1 MKYVVLFFLL
11 LKLTPVFSKVPVIVY
26 NEGAGRTINL
36 AAKELQRYI
45 YLRTGEL
52 PEVKSMRTHE
62 MQPANSVWVGTA
74 GEVQVKDKR
83 VNVGLKGDAYQLL
96 SVGEQR
102 LLIIGGTEIAALYG
116 TYKFL
121 ESTGIGFALDDDI
134 IPDVKL
140 KNVQLTGFNKV
151 YTPSFE
157 LRGIQPF
164 HDFPEGPDW
173 WNEDDYK
180 AIIGQLPKM
189 GMNFIGF
196 HTYPSVGVFRG
207 WYKPEPIVWI
217 GTKEQ
222 FDESNGHVRHA
233 YPVLH
238 ANTNDSTWDYYPKKT
253 SDFSFGAA
261 QLFETDNYGADY
273 MKGVSNWPHTPE
285 ENITIFNKMGDL
297 LHNAFSVARELGIK
311 TCIGTE
317 TALTIPA
324 EVKQTLPVGRG
335 DSTRQALY
343 EGIFSRIKATHPL
356 DYYWFWTPEDWTWEG
371 ERPGETDYVKRDMQS
386 AVAAARAVKVPFTL
400 ATCGWVLGPSRNRAE
415 FDEFLPKEMPFG
427 VINRQQGY
435 TPVEPAFSKV
445 KGRPKW
451 EITWM
456 EDDPALICPQF
467 WAGRTRKDAQDAY
480 KYGCT
485 GLMGIHWRTKNLSP
499 NFMALAKAGWEADMY
514 TEVVPAD
521 KRDYPVADL
530 YREWADLQFGSAAG
544 KVIAPI
550 FQQFDGAAPVRPEV
564 TDFTSN
570 FPRAGIWGIKGPGLI
585 IANRLT
591 WDSVS
596 KGYQFIAAYER
607 CEKLVRTP
615 GQKENYGYWLHTF
628 YYARA
633 LSKVGCLLGQMD
645 TVAKQLVV
653 NKSKLLG
660 DSLLVLRDSTA
671 KVWEEMMTALLQT
684 VNTTGEM
691 GTIANIEQHNMQR
704 MQYLTR
710 YDSLIGVVRGSVP
723 ILVLSKEYKGPARI
737 VVTTKRTMLA
747 AGESLDMRVRVLAGK
762 AVKGVT
768 LHWRELGGKEYQ
780 EVAAVHEGANVYQ
793 VHLGSEMINGENFEY
808 YITAVIAGEGA
819 LRYPG
824 YGERTVV
831 VW

>member
-1 MKYVVLFFLL
+1 MRYLVLCFLL
-11 LKLTPVFSKVPVIVY
+11 LMLTPGYAKVPVIVY
-26 NEGAGRTINL
+26 NEGAGATINL
-36 AAKELQRYI
+36 AAKELQRYL

-52 PEVKSMRTHE
+52 PVMRSMGANE
-62 MQPANSVWVGTA
+62 MQPGNSVWVGTI
-74 GEVQVKDKR
+74 GSLPVKDKKIDT
-83 VNVGLKGDAYQLL
+83 GLKGDAYQLL
-96 SVGEQR
+96 SSAGKR
-102 LLIIGGTEIAALYG
+102 LMIIGGSEIAALYG
-116 TYKFL
+116 TYQFL

-140 KNVQLTGFNKV
+140 RDVQLSGFNRV
-151 YTPSFE
+151 YKPSFE

-180 AIIGQLPKM
+180 AILGQLPKM

-222 FDESNGHVRHA
+222 FDSSNGHVNSA
-233 YPVLH
+233 YPILH

-253 SDFSFGAA
+253 SDFNFGAA
-261 QLFETDNYGADY
+261 QLFEADNYGADY
-273 MKGVSNWPHTPE
+273 MKGVSDWPHTAQ
-285 ENITIFNKMGDL
+285 ENIDIFNKMGDL
-297 LHNAFSVARELGIK
+297 LHGVFSLARGLGVK

-317 TALTIPA
+317 TALTIPG
-324 EVKQTLPVGRG
+324 EVKRAGPV
-335 DSTRQALY
+335 SRQAVY

-371 ERPGETDYVKRDMQS
+371 ERPGETDNVKKDLQS
-386 AVAAARAVKVPFTL
+386 AVAAARAVDVPFTL

-415 FDEFLPKEMPFG
+415 FDEFLPKDMPFG

-435 TPVEPAFSKV
+435 TPVEPAFIMV

-467 WAGRTRKDAQDAY
+467 WAGRTRKDARDAY

-499 NFMALAKAGWEADMY
+499 NFMALAKAGWEADTY
-514 TEVVPAD
+514 TKEIPAE
-521 KRDYPVADL
+521 KRDYPVVDL
-530 YREWADLQFGSAAG
+530 YNEWAGLQFGEEAG
-544 KVIAPI
+544 KMIAPI
-550 FQQFDGAAPVRPEV
+550 FQRFDGAAPVAADV

-585 IANRLT
+585 IANKVP

-596 KGYQFIAAYER
+596 KGYNFIKEFER
-607 CEKLVRTP
+607 CRNLVRTVS
-615 GQKENYGYWLHTF
+615 QQVNYNYWLHTF
-628 YYARA
+628 YYAGA
-633 LSKVGCLLGQMD
+633 LSKVGCLLGEMD

-653 NKSKLLG
+653 NKDKVLG
-660 DSLLVLRDSTA
+660 DQLLALRDSTA
-671 KVWEEMMTALLQT
+671 RVWEEMVTELLQT

-710 YDSLIGVVRGSVP
+710 YDSLIGGVRGSVP
-723 ILVLSKEYKGPARI
+723 ALVLSKAYKGPARVI
-737 VVTTKRTMLA
+737 VTTRRTMLA
-747 AGESLDMRVRVLAGK
+747 KGESLDLRVRVLAGH
-762 AVKGVT
+762 AVKGVV
-768 LHWRELGGKEYQ
+768 LHWRQLGGKEYK
-780 EVAAVHEGANVYQ
+780 VVGAVHEGANVYK
-793 VHLGSEMINGENFEY
+793 VHLGDDEIGGENFEY
-808 YITAVIAGEGA
+808 YVTVEVEGTEV
-819 LRYPG
+819 LRYPVAG
-824 YGERTVV
+824 DRTVV